1 MEQRHHIPSLVF
13 PAILRPPLINA
24 VSRTTRAKP
33 IGIATRSLSATLV
46 SAALVTSLAACTH
59 TPAEPYPPGST
70 AHLKMADSYALSH
83 PVGAG
88 GTKPFLDTMKK
99 NKSIDIEYFSSGQL
113 GKQADIPSIVK
124 SGVVDLAVISPSYV
138 SSTFPLSS
146 IGDLPGYSSDACVT
160 AYALLELV
168 RPGGILY
175 EKELAPMN
183 FMPLW
188 TGSIPGYEA
197 MTDGRD
203 PSRPTNFQGTVLRST
218 GGALDRVIEEIGA
231 AGVSMPIGDMYEAMS
246 RGTVEGTL
254 ASPISITPYGLE
266 DVIGAST
273 YGANQGNFTFFYGI
287 NINTWN
293 SLNEEQKKALTDAA
307 HHSQESVCHTL
318 NSARESSIE
327 EMKNAGVTFYDV
339 TEHAKEWAATAKPVR
354 DQWIKD
360 AEDSGHPAQQV
371 VDAFEQALKHHE
383 FRAAHSTE
391 ISGRGSA
398 SPQHSTAN
406 SDKKSD
412 NPKDSKKKEV
422 KN

>member
-1 MEQRHHIPSLVF
+1 
-13 PAILRPPLINA
+13 
-24 VSRTTRAKP
+24 
-33 IGIATRSLSATLV
+33 
-46 SAALVTSLAACTH
+46 
-59 TPAEPYPPGST
+59 
-70 AHLKMADSYALSH
+70 MADSYALSH
-83 PVGAG
+83 PVGTG
-88 GTKPFLDTMKK
+88 GTKPFLEKMKK

-113 GKQADIPSIVK
+113 GKQADIPSILR

-168 RPGGILY
+168 RPGGLLY

-293 SLNEEQKKALTDAA
+293 SLNEEQKKTLTDAA
-307 HHSQESVCHTL
+307 HQSQESVCHTL
-318 NSARESSIE
+318 NSARQSSIE
-327 EMKNAGVTFYDV
+327 EMKEAGVTFYDV

-371 VDAFEQALKHHE
+371 VDAFEQALKHNE

-391 ISGRGSA
+391 ISGRGT
-398 SPQHSTAN
+398 SPHHSTAK

-412 NPKDSKKKEV
+412 DPQDSKKKEV